1 MRPFILTAAMIAAAS
16 SGVAIAQD
24 RDGGRTA
31 LERIYAC
38 RATAADAQRLACYD
52 AAAAGLDA
60 GETAGGAVA
69 VTPGSGGAPAATAG
83 TMQAGNMQ
91 AGNMQAGNTRAGDM
105 RTAPIA
111 PTIRGGM
118 PEAEPYRVT
127 AKVERIVAQRSGRS
141 VFYMSNGQVWTQVE
155 AETVRNVRAGDE
167 VTINSASFGSFLMSS
182 PRGGRAIRVRLTA
195 QN

>member
-91 AGNMQAGNTRAGDM
+91 AGNMRAGDM

-127 AKVERIVAQRSGRS
+127 AKVERILAQRSGRS

>member
-91 AGNMQAGNTRAGDM
+91 AGNTRAGDM

-127 AKVERIVAQRSGRS
+127 AKVERILAQRSGRS

-195 QN
+195 EN

>member
-83 TMQAGNMQ
+83 TMQ

-195 QN
+195 EN

>member
-83 TMQAGNMQ
+83 TMQAGTMQ
-91 AGNMQAGNTRAGDM
+91 AGNMRAGDM

-127 AKVERIVAQRSGRS
+127 AKVERILAQRSGRS

-195 QN
+195 EN

>member
-1 MRPFILTAAMIAAAS
+1 MRPLILTTAMIAAAA
-16 SGVAIAQD
+16 SGVAIAQES
-24 RDGGRTA
+24 DGAKAA

-52 AAAAGLDA
+52 AAAAGLDV

-69 VTPGSGGAPAATAG
+69 VTAGSGGAPAATAG
-83 TMQAGNMQ
+83 NM
-91 AGNMQAGNTRAGDM
+91 RAGDM

-127 AKVERIVAQRSGRS
+127 AKVERILAQRSGRS

>member
-60 GETAGGAVA
+60 AQTAGGAVA

-91 AGNMQAGNTRAGDM
+91 AGNMRAGDM

-127 AKVERIVAQRSGRS
+127 AKVERILAQRSGRS

-195 QN
+195 EN

>member
-91 AGNMQAGNTRAGDM
+91 AGNMRAGDM

-127 AKVERIVAQRSGRS
+127 AKVERILAQRSGRS

-195 QN
+195 EN

>member
-83 TMQAGNMQ
+83 TMQAGTMQ
-91 AGNMQAGNTRAGDM
+91 AGNMRAGDM

-195 QN
+195 EN

>member
-1 MRPFILTAAMIAAAS
+1 MQS
-16 SGVAIAQD
+16 
-24 RDGGRTA
+24 
-31 LERIYAC
+31 
-38 RATAADAQRLACYD
+38 
-52 AAAAGLDA
+52 
-60 GETAGGAVA
+60 
-69 VTPGSGGAPAATAG
+69 G
-83 TMQAGNMQ
+83 TMQAGNM
-91 AGNMQAGNTRAGDM
+91 RAGDM

-195 QN
+195 EN

>member
-1 MRPFILTAAMIAAAS
+1 MRPLILTAALIAAAS

-91 AGNMQAGNTRAGDM
+91 AGNMRAGDM

-127 AKVERIVAQRSGRS
+127 AKVERILAQRSGRS

-195 QN
+195 EN

>member
-1 MRPFILTAAMIAAAS
+1 MRPLILTAALIAAAS

-83 TMQAGNMQ
+83 NMQAGTMQAGNM
-91 AGNMQAGNTRAGDM
+91 RAGDM

-127 AKVERIVAQRSGRS
+127 AKVERILAQRSGRS

-195 QN
+195 EN